1 MKRSGFSLQEVLVVL
16 GIIAVLLAL
25 IVPAVMYARESARR
39 VTCVNQERQFGV
51 ALSNYESAHKKFPGG
66 GNSFNAFVHLLP
78 FMEQQPLHDQID
90 FRASPW
96 DAEKLLDE
104 NRPSFM
110 ACPSEPGLTRRDA
123 SYALNLGPS
132 LLFAPAAWP
141 LNRDPPSNGAF
152 QFGDDDKPIRVGG
165 FTDGLS
171 HTAFISEMRKID
183 RFHFL
188 GDRAHTLA
196 EWDAS
201 VLECENHSPSALDEG
216 STGGGRWWAASLGGA
231 AYVHVNVPNEP
242 SCSFGQFQQSIFTA
256 SSSHSGGVHVLFGD
270 GRVEFVSNTIDRG
283 VWRAIGSRARND
295 DTGQY

>member
-1 MKRSGFSLQEVLVVL
+1 MVL
-16 GIIAVLLAL
+16 GIIAVLLGL

-66 GNSFNAFVHLLP
+66 GNSFNAFVYLLP

-90 FRASPW
+90 FTASPW
-96 DAEKLLDE
+96 DAEELLEE

-110 ACPSEPGLTRRDA
+110 VCPSEPGLVSPRA

-132 LLFAPAAWP
+132 LLSAPADWD
-141 LNRDPPSNGAF
+141 LRRDPPSNGAF
-152 QFGDDDKPIRVGG
+152 QFGDDDQPIRPSG

-171 HTAFISEMRKID
+171 HTAFISEMRWVSP
-183 RFHFL
+183 HYLL
-188 GDRAHTLA
+188 GDRANTLG
-196 EWDAS
+196 EWNAN
-201 VLECENHSPSALDEG
+201 VGRCENATPTTVSTEG
-216 STGGGRWWAASLGGA
+216 NPHVGSWWTASLGGA

-283 VWRAIGSRARND
+283 VWRAIGSRAGND
-295 DTGQY
+295 DADQY